1 MRFVILHESSS
12 RIRVRVP
19 KYNMTMEQA
28 DILEYYLRNKPFVVQ
43 ATVHDRTSDASIRYR
58 GGAEGRKALLEAL
71 RGFSFSGSKRS
82 NFGTP
87 RKSID
92 CRISSTGIGPLAS
105 TLSLS
110 RTV

>member
-71 RGFSFSGSKRS
+71 RVFSFSDEEGY
-82 NFGTP
+82 
-87 RKSID
+87 
-92 CRISSTGIGPLAS
+92 RISARADKQGA
-105 TLSLS
+105 
-110 RTV
+110 